1 METHALSGSRRW
13 TAVLSVIATSA
24 SVAASS
30 DWQMQRLMEP
40 SAAQRAQEMRGSVV
54 IYDGLE
60 SSLVAT
66 AMDEHFDRIQNM
78 MFVRIH
84 HLPPSGA
91 GGAVIED
98 DGCD

>member
-1 METHALSGSRRW
+1 MKTHALSSSRRMA
-13 TAVLSVIATSA
+13 AVLLAIGTSA
-24 SVAASS
+24 SVAASG
-30 DWQMQRLMEP
+30 DWQLQRLMEP
-40 SAAQRAQEMRGSVV
+40 SAAQRAQEIRGSVV
-54 IYDGLE
+54 IYDGLDAG
-60 SSLVAT
+60 LVAQ